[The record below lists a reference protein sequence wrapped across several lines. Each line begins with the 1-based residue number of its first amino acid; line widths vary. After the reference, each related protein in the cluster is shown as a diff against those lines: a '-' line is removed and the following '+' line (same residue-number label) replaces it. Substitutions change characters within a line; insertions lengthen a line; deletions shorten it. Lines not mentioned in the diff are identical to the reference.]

1 MIIKEKIHK
10 QKVFFKSQQ
19 TKNLDYRIQHLKK
32 LKEMIQEKEEEILEA
47 LALDL
52 GKSDFEAYSSEV
64 GFVLESI
71 RHSLKNIKKWSKTE
85 RKRRPLFMPSS
96 KSKVYYEPY
105 GLVLIIGPFN
115 YPFHLIIEP
124 LIGAIAAGNTAIL
137 KPSEKTPHTVAILQ
151 EIIAGVFAEEYVSVI
166 SGGNEEVNE
175 LIHSDVDYIF
185 FTGSNRVGKIIM
197 KAAAENL
204 IPVTLELGGKSP
216 TIVHKDADLEK
227 AAARIIWGKFYNLGQ
242 TCIAPD
248 YLYVHEE
255 VKDKFLEKL
264 LKNIKK
270 FYGEFP
276 MESSD
281 YGRMIDEDSF
291 HRVLG
296 LIDKEKLYY
305 GGQNDREKLK
315 IAPTI
320 LKDIHWQDAVM
331 QEEIFGPL
339 LPVLTYKDI
348 HSLLSFLKE
357 KADPLAFYLFSE
369 DKNIQ
374 EKVIKEIP
382 FGGGCINDTLSHISS
397 PRLAFGGI
405 GNSGIGAYHG
415 KEGFDTFSHKK
426 SIMKKSTLFDIPF
439 IYPPYKGKIRLLRK
453 LMK

>member
-1 MIIKEKIHK
+1 MTIKEMIHK
-10 QKVFFKSQQ
+10 QQTFFKSQQ
-19 TKNLDYRIQHLKK
+19 TKPLDYRIAHLKK
-32 LKEMIQEKEEEILEA
+32 LKEMIQEKEREILEA

-71 RHSLKNIKKWSKTE
+71 RHSLKNIRKWSKTE

-96 KSKVYYEPY
+96 KSKIYHEPY

-115 YPFHLIIEP
+115 YPFHLIMEP

-151 EIIAGVFAEEYVSVI
+151 KIIAGVFAEEYVSVI
-166 SGGNEEVNE
+166 PGGKEEVNE

-216 TIVHKDADLEK
+216 TIVHEDADLEK
-227 AAARIIWGKFYNLGQ
+227 AAARIVWGKFYNLGQ

-255 VKDKFLEKL
+255 IKEKFLEKVL
-264 LKNIKK
+264 ENIKK
-270 FYGEFP
+270 FYGDFP
-276 MESSD
+276 MESPD
-281 YGRMIDEDSF
+281 YGRMIDEDTF
-291 HRVLG
+291 DRVLG
-296 LIDKEKLYY
+296 LINKEKLYY
-305 GGQNDREKLK
+305 GGENDREKLK

-320 LKDIHWQDAVM
+320 LENINWQDAVM

-339 LPVLTYKDI
+339 LPILTYKNI
-348 HSLLSFLKE
+348 HPLLSFLRE
-357 KADPLAFYLFSE
+357 KPDPLAFYLFSE
-369 DKNIQ
+369 DKKLQ
-374 EKVIKEIP
+374 EKIIKEIP

-405 GNSGIGAYHG
+405 GNSGMGAYHG
-415 KEGFDTFSHKK
+415 RESFDTFSHKK

-439 IYPPYKGKIRLLRK
+439 IYPPYKGKFSLLRK
-453 LMK
+453 LMN